1 MMATMISDSGWQRVG
16 QYADRLVQEDRV
28 PSLAIV
34 AGGRQGPLR
43 SHFAGRRTAA
53 GPALVD
59 EETVFLVASITKPLV
74 AMAALQQIE
83 RGRLTLGDRVTDYLP
98 EFGRHGKYGVEIRHL
113 LTHTSGLPD
122 MLPDN
127 QELRQQNAPLSRFLQ
142 GVCEV
147 ELSFAPGRGVQYQS
161 MGFVVLA
168 EIVGRVA
175 GVPLS
180 ELLAEEFFV
189 PLGMSSTALG
199 APDAWWSGTPPLV
212 DRIAEVRLPEAQV
225 HGPDWNWN
233 SRYWRQLGAP
243 WGGLLTTAGD
253 LAAYARMLLNGGVTP
268 SGRRL
273 LSRSA
278 LAAATV
284 NQLACMK
291 DVPEDERRCRPWGLG
306 WRLHWPAHSAN
317 FGDLLGPRTFG
328 HWGATGTVLW
338 TDPDA
343 ESFAVIL
350 STQPQEPAGGQLA
363 RLSNLIAAAW
373 RQAG

>member
-1 MMATMISDSGWQRVG
+1 MPPMTISDSGWRRVSEF
-16 QYADRLVQEDRV
+16 ADRLILEDRV
-28 PSLAIV
+28 PSLAVV
-34 AGGRQGPLR
+34 AGGRHRPWR
-43 SHFAGRRTAA
+43 SHFAGLPTEAGTASV
-53 GPALVD
+53 GPD
-59 EETVFLVASITKPLV
+59 TIFLVASITKPLV
-74 AMAALQQIE
+74 AMAAMQQIE
-83 RGRLTLGDRVTDYLP
+83 RGRLTLGDRITDYLP

-142 GVCEV
+142 GVCEC

-168 EIVGRVA
+168 EIVSRLA
-175 GVPLS
+175 GAPLP
-180 ELLAEEFFV
+180 ELLAEEFFI
-189 PLGMSSTALG
+189 PLGMSATALG
-199 APDAWWSGTPPLV
+199 GPDAWWTGTPPVV

-273 LSRSA
+273 LSQAS
-278 LAAATV
+278 LAAATT

-338 TDPDA
+338 MDPDA
-343 ESFAVIL
+343 EAFAVIL

-363 RLSNLIAAAW
+363 RLSNLIAASW
-373 RQAG
+373 RQAD

>member
-1 MMATMISDSGWQRVG
+1 MAATTISDSGWRRVSEF
-16 QYADRLVQEDRV
+16 ADRLILEDRV
-28 PSLAIV
+28 PSLGMV

-43 SHFAGRRTAA
+43 SHFAGLRSSA
-53 GPALVD
+53 GTESIGPG
-59 EETVFLVASITKPLV
+59 TVFLVASITKPLV
-74 AMAALQQIE
+74 AMAAMQQIE
-83 RGRLTLGDRVTDYLP
+83 RGRLTLGDRITDYLP

-142 GVCEV
+142 GVCES
-147 ELSFAPGRGVQYQS
+147 ELSFAAGRGVQYQS

-168 EIVGRVA
+168 EIISRIA
-175 GVPLS
+175 GVPLP
-180 ELLAEEFFV
+180 ELLAEEFFI
-189 PLGMSSTALG
+189 PLGMSATALG
-199 APDAWWSGTPPLV
+199 APDAWWTGTPPTV

-273 LSRSA
+273 LSEASLTA
-278 LAAATV
+278 STS

-338 TDPDA
+338 MDPDA
-343 ESFAVIL
+343 EAFAVIL

-363 RLSNLIAAAW
+363 RLSNLIAASW
-373 RQAG
+373 RKAG